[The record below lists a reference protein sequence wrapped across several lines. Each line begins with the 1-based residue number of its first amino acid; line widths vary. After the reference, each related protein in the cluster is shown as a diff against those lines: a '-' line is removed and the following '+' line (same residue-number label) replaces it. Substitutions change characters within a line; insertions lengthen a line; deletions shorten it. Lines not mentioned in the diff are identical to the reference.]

1 MTNFLDGLTFDS
13 LMKGD
18 LFTIIMA
25 NFLDGLTFDS
35 LIKDLLVL
43 Y

>member
-1 MTNFLDGLTFDS
+1 
-13 LMKGD
+13 
-18 LFTIIMA
+18 MA

-43 Y
+43 YWKYGYQQYLYCHFKV